1 MARAQHAITALLRS
15 CGLAPRRVRPV
26 AQVYCDIHRITT
38 TGGGDVSLRVYP
50 AERAD
55 ARPIETEVAW
65 LRALA
70 DEDLHVPRPLADAQG
85 RFLHCWQPDPAAP
98 PRHAVLLTW
107 LDGRMHDRGLTPE
120 RLRRVGAL
128 TARLHLSSARLA
140 AAGAITTD
148 RLAYDSDLRA
158 WAGVTRAS
166 ALGREA
172 GAAARA
178 AASRLSAE
186 LAALRT
192 TPDCHGFVHGDLH
205 QWNLL
210 FARDVA
216 GAIDFT
222 DCGWGHHAMDLAA
235 PLQFLRHW
243 LLDQHDHRA
252 QAPRLQEAL
261 LRGYSDVATLPADI
275 EGQLDLYIVARTFMS
290 LDWILDDWPRPDH
303 RPWRTQFIAGCAQA
317 LRAYADA
324 SGC

>member
-1 MARAQHAITALLRS
+1 MTQARHAIAALLRS
-15 CGLAPRRVRPV
+15 CGLTAARVRPV
-26 AQVYCDIHRITT
+26 ARVYCDIHRITT
-38 TGGGDVSLRVYP
+38 TGGGDVSLRIYP

-55 ARPIETEVAW
+55 ARPIETEIAW

-70 DEDLHVPRPLADAQG
+70 DEGLHVPRPIADASG
-85 RFLHCWQPDPAAP
+85 RFLHRWQPDPAEP
-98 PRHAVLLTW
+98 PRHAALLTW
-107 LDGRMHDRGLTPE
+107 LDGRMHDRGLTPA

-128 TARLHLSSARLA
+128 MARLHRSSAQLA
-140 AAGAITTD
+140 AEGAITTD

-178 AASRLSAE
+178 AASRLAQE
-186 LAALRT
+186 LARLPT
-192 TPDCHGFVHGDLH
+192 SDDSHGFVHGDLH

-222 DCGWGHHAMDLAA
+222 DCGWGHRAMDLAA

-243 LLDQHDHRA
+243 LLDMHDHRA

-261 LRGYSDVATLPADI
+261 LRGYEDVAPLPPDV
-275 EGQLDLYIVARTFMS
+275 EHQVDVYVTARLFMS

-303 RPWRTQFIAGCAQA
+303 RSWRTQFVEGCG
-317 LRAYADA
+317 RAFRTYAD
-324 SGC
+324 S

>member
-1 MARAQHAITALLRS
+1 M
-15 CGLAPRRVRPV
+15 P
-26 AQVYCDIHRITT
+26 
-38 TGGGDVSLRVYP
+38 
-50 AERAD
+50 
-55 ARPIETEVAW
+55 RPI
-65 LRALA
+65 A
-70 DEDLHVPRPLADAQG
+70 DLDG
-85 RFLHCWQPDPAAP
+85 RFLHRWQPDPAEP
-98 PRHAVLLTW
+98 PRHAVLLPW

-120 RLRRVGAL
+120 RLRRVGTL
-128 TARLHLSSARLA
+128 TARLHRCSARLA
-140 AAGAITTD
+140 AAGAITTG
-148 RLAYDSDLRA
+148 RRAFECDLRA
-158 WAGVTRAS
+158 WAGVMRAS

-178 AASRLSAE
+178 AASRLVEHLAE
-186 LAALRT
+186 LPT

-222 DCGWGHHAMDLAA
+222 DCGWGHHALDLAS

-261 LRGYSDVATLPADI
+261 LRGYADVAPLPPDVERQVDI
-275 EGQLDLYIVARTFMS
+275 HVVARMFLS
-290 LDWILDDWPRPDH
+290 LDWILDDWPHPDH
-303 RPWRTQFIAGCAQA
+303 RPWRAQFVAGCAQA

-324 SGC
+324 